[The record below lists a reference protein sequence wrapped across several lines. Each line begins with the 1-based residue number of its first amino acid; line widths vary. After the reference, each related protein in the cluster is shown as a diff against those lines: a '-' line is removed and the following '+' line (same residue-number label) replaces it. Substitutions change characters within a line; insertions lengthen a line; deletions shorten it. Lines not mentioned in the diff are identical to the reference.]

1 MDIDSQEVLDFLTPL
16 NADEQFYKEYYL
28 VGKSPTSLKAF
39 LSKID
44 REDAIKRHL
53 VIPELLPDIISYE
66 MNDDEYFNDEDNRSI
81 FISPHNR
88 YTPAFMHR
96 HNFFEI
102 IYVYSGFCFQ
112 NIGLKRLYFKE
123 GDVIFIA
130 PGVFHTMEVF
140 SDDTLVFNIL
150 LRKSTFHQMF
160 LPLTIGNDLIN
171 EFFSQGL
178 YSFHQLEYLI
188 FHTRNVESDFLLKMY
203 YEQLHYDMYS
213 NQILTG
219 MFTTMNAKMMRY
231 FKDTIESS
239 CMPNSI
245 HLEDNFMVLNYI
257 QDNLEDISL
266 QDVANH
272 FGFSISYCSRLIKNT
287 TGVGFNDW
295 KRTIRIRKAEHMLL
309 NTKKSVSDIG
319 ASLGYINPETFIRAF
334 KREIHLTPSQ
344 YRKQIYSKK

>member
-1 MDIDSQEVLDFLTPL
+1 MDINFQEALAFLTPL

-28 VGKSPTSLKAF
+28 AGKSPASLKAF
-39 LSKID
+39 LNKID
-44 REDAIKRHL
+44 KKDAIKRHL

-66 MNDDEYFNDEDNRSI
+66 MNDDEYFNAEDNRSI

-102 IYVYSGFCFQ
+102 IYVHSGFCFQ

-123 GDVIFIA
+123 GDIIFIA

-160 LPLTIGNDLIN
+160 LPLTIGNELIN

-178 YSFHQLEYLI
+178 YNFHQLEYLI
-188 FHTRNVESDFLLKMY
+188 FHTTNWDNDFLLKMY
-203 YEQLHYDMYS
+203 YEQLHYDIYS
-213 NQILTG
+213 NQILIG
-219 MFTTMNAKMMRY
+219 MFTMMNAKMMRY

-239 CMPNSI
+239 YMPNSI
-245 HLEDNFMVLNYI
+245 HLEDNFLVLNYI

-266 QDVANH
+266 QDVAEH
-272 FGFSISYCSRLIKNT
+272 FGFSVSYCSRLIKNT

-309 NTKKSVSDIG
+309 NTKKSVADIG

-344 YRKQIYSKK
+344 YRKQISSKK